1 MADAGAR
8 IELLGPVRLFDGDRV
23 VPIGGPGV
31 KGLLAL
37 LALRVGKV
45 VPLEEIIDALWG
57 HDPPATA
64 RTIVQGNVSHLRRIL
79 RQFGDGPVTEIRTSP
94 PGYQLAAEP
103 ERIDVHH
110 ARALFDRAVP
120 APPERAATLLAEAL
134 ALWQGPALSGVPD
147 SVRAPELAELRLAI
161 HGARVDADLALG
173 RYSELIVE
181 LSPIVRGDPLA
192 ERTAAQLMRALYHA
206 GRRGE
211 ALELYRTVSR
221 ATLRTLG
228 MEPGADLRWLHERV
242 LHDDLPA
249 REHAMPP
256 SGAAPSQLPPALP
269 ALAGRAADL
278 AWLDG
283 LTGGVAVV
291 SGTAGVGK
299 SALVL
304 WWAHRAAPHFPDGVL
319 FAALHGFDPHHPP
332 AAPGDLL
339 AQFLLGLGVP
349 ADEVPEAL
357 HERAALYRS
366 TIAGRRMLVVLDD
379 ARSAEQVRPLLPP
392 GAGSRTVVTSRSRM
406 EGLAVS
412 DAAQLRVLGTLE
424 PADAVQVI
432 EELAGPADFDLNHAL
447 ARLCGYLPLAL
458 RIAGARLAASPQ
470 WTIEG
475 LVAELGNERTRLAAL
490 DVTGAEDDG
499 VRAAFDV
506 SFRRLPS
513 ELARTLVRLGAV
525 PGRQFGPYLA
535 AAVAEIPVTQARR
548 ELRTLTAHSL
558 LTETA
563 RDVFAPHD
571 LVRLY
576 LRELAE
582 TELSRQ
588 ERAVVLDRA
597 VRYHQAA
604 SDTARRRMLRIV
616 DPLDFTGLVPSDG
629 LPPLRTFD
637 EAQDW
642 FAAEWPTLLAVLNA
656 AYAEAR
662 YVEVWRLA
670 RVAHT
675 YRVVCPLYED
685 WLQLVDLGLAAA
697 EAADEPLGQ
706 CWMLI
711 SRCAIALT
719 FELSQGSLA
728 DAERAVELAG
738 KLPES
743 RSLAV
748 ARIHLGSVLTLLG
761 RYAEATACLLETA
774 AEAEQAGD
782 LELRGQALNNCAE
795 TEKRAGRPVE
805 AIGHELASL
814 EIDRE
819 LGDDSYAV
827 VSMNNLA
834 ELYLDIGELD
844 TAQRYATE
852 AVSLAVTR
860 QFELQEGILRV
871 TLARILQAKL
881 ALEPARAEYDRAI
894 ALYERMHPRRL
905 EALKKEAA
913 ELGQGLPEP
922 PPPVPE

>member
-8 IELLGPVRLFDGDRV
+8 VELLGPVRLLDGART
-23 VPIGGPGV
+23 VPIGGPAV

-37 LALRVGKV
+37 LALRVGKI

-64 RTIVQGNVSHLRRIL
+64 RTIVHGNVSHLRRIL
-79 RQFGDGPVTEIRTSP
+79 RQLRTGPVAEIHTSP
-94 PGYQLAAEP
+94 PGYQLAVAP
-103 ERIDVHH
+103 ERIDVHR
-110 ARALFDRAVP
+110 ARALFDRATLE
-120 APPERAATLLAEAL
+120 PPEGASRLLAEAL

-147 SVRAPELAELRLAI
+147 SVRAPELADLRLAI
-161 HGARVDADLALG
+161 HGARIDADLRLG
-173 RYSELIVE
+173 RHNELIVE
-181 LSPIVRGDPLA
+181 LSPIVRADPLA

-211 ALELYRTVSR
+211 ALELYRTVFR

-228 MEPGADLRWLHERV
+228 VEPGVDLRWLHERV
-242 LHDDLPA
+242 LNDDLVA
-249 REHAMPP
+249 QED
-256 SGAAPSQLPPALP
+256 AAPVSVVAAATPAQLPPALP
-269 ALAGRAADL
+269 ALAGREADL

-283 LTGGVAVV
+283 LPGGVAVV

-299 SALVL
+299 SALVV
-304 WWAHRAAPHFPDGVL
+304 WWAHRAARHFPDGVL
-319 FAALHGFDPHHPP
+319 FASLHGFDPHHAPRE
-332 AAPGDLL
+332 PGDLL

-349 ADEVPEAL
+349 ADEVPEPL
-357 HERAALYRS
+357 PERVALYRS
-366 TIAGRRMLVVLDD
+366 LIAGRRMLVLLDD

-392 GAGSRTVVTSRSRM
+392 GPGSRTVVTSRSRL
-406 EGLAVS
+406 EALAVS
-412 DAAQLRVLGTLE
+412 DAAKLRVLGTL
-424 PADAVQVI
+424 AADDAVRVI

-470 WTIEG
+470 WTTED

-490 DVTGAEDDG
+490 DVTGADDG

-506 SFRRLPS
+506 SFRGLPG
-513 ELARTLVRLGAV
+513 ELAHTLLRLGAV
-525 PGRQFGPYLA
+525 PGRQIGPHLA
-535 AAVAEIPVTQARR
+535 AAVAEIPVAQARR
-548 ELRTLTAHSL
+548 ELRTLAAQSL

-576 LRELAE
+576 LRDLAE
-582 TELSRQ
+582 TELTPQ
-588 ERAVVLDRA
+588 ERAAVLDRA
-597 VRYHQAA
+597 VRYYQAA
-604 SDTARRRMLRIV
+604 SDTARRKMLRIV
-616 DPLDFTGLVPSDG
+616 DPLDLTGLVAPES

-642 FAAEWPTLLAVLNA
+642 FAAEWPTLLAVLDA
-656 AYAEAR
+656 AYARQR
-662 YVEVWRLA
+662 YADVWRLA
-670 RVAHT
+670 RVGHT

-685 WLQLVDLGLAAA
+685 WSRLVDIGLGAA
-697 EAADEPLGQ
+697 EAADEPLGV

-719 FELSQGSLA
+719 FELSRGSLE
-728 DAERAVELAG
+728 DAERAVALAG
-738 KLPES
+738 ELGDE

-761 RYAEATACLLETA
+761 RYDEAIACLLETA
-774 AEAEQAGD
+774 AEAERAGD

-795 TEKRAGRPVE
+795 TEKRAGRTVE

-827 VSMNNLA
+827 VSLNNLA
-834 ELYLDIGELD
+834 ELHLDIGELD
-844 TAQRYATE
+844 TAERYATE

-871 TLARILQAKL
+871 TLARILRAKP
-881 ALEPARAEYDRAI
+881 AVGQARAEYGRALD
-894 ALYERMHPRRL
+894 LYERMNPRHIQ
-905 EALKKEAA
+905 ALRQEAA
-913 ELGQGLPEP
+913 ELN
-922 PPPVPE
+922 